1 MRNKLNTAR
10 LIRAAEKL
18 GFKVEIN
25 SKTPGF
31 SVSKTAEIHSWDE
44 IAEDIKKRFKV
55 DKKH

>member
-1 MRNKLNTAR
+1 MKNKLDTAR

-31 SVSKTAEIHSWDE
+31 SVSKTAEIRSWDE
-44 IAEDIKKRFKV
+44 IIESINKRFKV

>member
-1 MRNKLNTAR
+1 MKNKLDIAR

-25 SKTPGF
+25 SKTPRF
-31 SVSKTAEIHSWDE
+31 SVSKTAEMHSWDE
-44 IAEDIKKRFKV
+44 IAEDIKKQFKV